1 MRFTVAQLMEQL
13 SEFNSDSEV
22 HVTVCPLDGDA
33 MQIKDVY
40 ADCMG
45 VMIEIQDNEE

>member
-1 MRFTVAQLMEQL
+1 MRLTVAQLMDRL
-13 SEFNSDSEV
+13 TEFNPDSEV

-33 MQIKDVY
+33 MQINDVY